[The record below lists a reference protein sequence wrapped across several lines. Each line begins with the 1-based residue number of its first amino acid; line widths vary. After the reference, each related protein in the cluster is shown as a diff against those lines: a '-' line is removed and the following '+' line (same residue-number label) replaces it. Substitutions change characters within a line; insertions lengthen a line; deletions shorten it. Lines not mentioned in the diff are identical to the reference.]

1 MNYSAIM
8 LANTRDLK
16 FHKITLQAIE
26 SLRSS
31 MTLVGN
37 SEIILVETNSE
48 YEKIGSYSD
57 ATVLTPGEKFNYNR
71 FLNIGLNHRSKSE
84 YTIIANNDVIF
95 HIDWLMKIT
104 YFMDYYHLDSASP
117 SCPWWEPHEELFR
130 ENNEEVFEGFNV
142 GREFCGWCLI
152 FKTSVLD
159 QILPLDEQFEFW
171 CQDNDMAIAFSKKG
185 FKHGLVKYAK
195 VEHLGNQS
203 HELMSPEELA
213 HYTSGMAERFHRK
226 HG

>member
-1 MNYSAIM
+1 M

-31 MTLVGN
+31 MPWPPVGE
-37 SEIILVETNSE
+37 SEIVLVETNSD
-48 YEKIGSYSD
+48 YEKIGSYSGV
-57 ATVLTPGEKFNYNR
+57 TVLTPGEKFNYNR
-71 FLNIGLNHRSKSE
+71 FLNIGLAHRSKSE

-95 HIDWLMKIT
+95 HVDWLMKIT

-117 SCPWWEPHEELFR
+117 RCPGWSQHDNLF
-130 ENNEEVFEGFNV
+130 ETVPDYEVFEGFNI
-142 GREFCGWCLI
+142 GREFCGWCLV
-152 FKTSVLD
+152 FRTSILD

-171 CQDNDMAIAFSKKG
+171 CQDNDMAIALSKKG
-185 FKHGLVKYAK
+185 FKHGLVKYSK

-203 HELMSPEELA
+203 HEVMSPEELK
-213 HYTSGMAERFHRK
+213 HYTAGMAERFHRK